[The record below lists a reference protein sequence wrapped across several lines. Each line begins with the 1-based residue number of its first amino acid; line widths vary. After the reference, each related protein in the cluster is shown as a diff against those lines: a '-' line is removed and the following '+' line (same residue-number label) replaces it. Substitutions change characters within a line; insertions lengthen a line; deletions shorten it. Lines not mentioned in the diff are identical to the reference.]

1 MKILLKITPETKLEL
16 LFNIIED
23 LNYDVVSGKVG
34 FDNHVTK
41 FQEKNRFYVERNQDG
56 FCYDRRPAPYHVKIP
71 EYPDCKIS
79 DIVTNYFIART
90 TSAGT
95 IRMDPQFRERAH
107 REWFLDGVGFLR
119 IAKEGFICSQ
129 RGLLAAGKLLAN
141 CTFTV
146 YLA

>member
-1 MKILLKITPETKLEL
+1 M
-16 LFNIIED
+16 
-23 LNYDVVSGKVG
+23 VSGKVG
-34 FDNHVTK
+34 FDNHVTN
-41 FQEKNRFYVERNQDG
+41 FQQKTRFYIERNKDG

-71 EYPDCKIS
+71 EYPDCQIA

-119 IAKEGFICSQ
+119 IAKEGSLCSLPELQ
-129 RGLLAAGKLLAN
+129 AAGKLLA
-141 CTFTV
+141 FFLV
-146 YLA
+146 FEA